1 MPDSPIIIEHG
12 TPPTDSCVIWL
23 HGLGADGHD
32 FEPIV
37 PELKLDPVFST
48 RFIFPNA
55 PMIPV
60 TINQGFVMRA
70 WYDISD
76 SKIDAEQD
84 EQGIRKSEVFLAKII
99 DAQIKS
105 GVASE
110 RIFLA
115 GFSQG
120 GAIALH
126 AGLRYPKRLAG
137 ILALSTYLPLA
148 KSLVEERSKANSDI
162 PIFIAHGS
170 EDPVIPIDL
179 AYTTRGRLEK
189 AGYPITWVEYEGMA
203 HSVSEKEIFDISD
216 WLQQFLLY
224 GV

>member
-1 MPDSPIIIEHG
+1 MSDSAVIIEPDSL
-12 TPPTDSCVIWL
+12 PPDSCVIWL

-37 PELKLDPVFST
+37 PELNLESVLST
-48 RFIFPNA
+48 RFVFPHA

-70 WYDISD
+70 WYDVSD
-76 SKIDAEQD
+76 SKIDADQD
-84 EQGIRKSEVFLAKII
+84 EKGIRKSEKILVKLI
-99 DAQIKS
+99 EEQIKD
-105 GVASE
+105 GIASE
-110 RIFLA
+110 RIFIA

-126 AGLRYPKRLAG
+126 TGLRYPKRLAG
-137 ILALSTYLPLA
+137 IIALSTYLPLA
-148 KSLVEERSKANSDI
+148 KTLAAEKSEVNKGI
-162 PIFIAHGS
+162 PIFLAHGS

-179 AYTTRGRLEK
+179 GYTTRGRLEK
-189 AGYPITWVEYEGMA
+189 AGYLTTWVEYEGMA

-216 WLQQFLLY
+216 WLEQFLLY

>member
-1 MPDSPIIIEHG
+1 MSDSAVIIEPDSL
-12 TPPTDSCVIWL
+12 PPDSCVIWL

-37 PELKLDPVFST
+37 PELNLESVLST
-48 RFIFPNA
+48 RFVFPHA

-70 WYDISD
+70 WYDVSD
-76 SKIDAEQD
+76 SKIDADQD
-84 EQGIRKSEVFLAKII
+84 EKGIRNSEKILVKLI
-99 DAQIKS
+99 AEQIKD
-105 GVASE
+105 GIASE
-110 RIFLA
+110 RIFIA

-126 AGLRYPKRLAG
+126 TGLRYPKRLAG
-137 ILALSTYLPLA
+137 IIALSTYLPLA
-148 KSLVEERSKANSDI
+148 KTLAAEKSEANSGI
-162 PIFIAHGS
+162 PIFLAHGS

-179 AYTTRGRLEK
+179 GYTTRGRLEK
-189 AGYPITWVEYEGMA
+189 TGYLTTWVEYEGMA

-216 WLQQFLLY
+216 WLEQFLLY

>member
-1 MPDSPIIIEHG
+1 MSDSPLIIQHG
-12 TPPTDSCVIWL
+12 TPPADSCVIWL

-37 PELKLDPVFST
+37 PELKLNEVFST
-48 RFIFPNA
+48 RFVFPHA

-70 WYDISD
+70 WFDIGD
-76 SKIDAEQD
+76 SKIDAAQD
-84 EQGIRKSEVFLAKII
+84 EKGIRKSEQILSGLI
-99 DAQIKS
+99 DEQIKS
-105 GVASE
+105 GIASE
-110 RIFLA
+110 RIFIA

-126 AGLRYPKRLAG
+126 TGLRYPKRLAG
-137 ILALSTYLPLA
+137 IIALSTYLPLA
-148 KSLVEERSKANSDI
+148 NTLAAEKNKANNDI
-162 PIFIAHGS
+162 PIFLAHGS

-189 AGYPITWVEYEGMA
+189 SSYPTTWVEYEGMA
-203 HSVSEKEIFDISD
+203 HSVSEKEIFDLSD
-216 WLQQFLLY
+216 WLEQFLLY
-224 GV
+224 GA

>member
-1 MPDSPIIIEHG
+1 MADSPIIIE
-12 TPPTDSCVIWL
+12 PASLPADSCVIWL

-37 PELKLDPVFST
+37 PELKLNEILST
-48 RFIFPNA
+48 RFVFPHA

-84 EQGIRKSEVFLAKII
+84 EKGIRKSEKILVQLI
-99 DAQIKS
+99 DEQIKS
-105 GVASE
+105 GIASE
-110 RIFLA
+110 RIFIA

-126 AGLRYPKRLAG
+126 TGLRYPKRLGG
-137 ILALSTYLPLA
+137 IIALSTYLPLA
-148 KSLVEERSKANSDI
+148 STLVAEKNKI
-162 PIFIAHGS
+162 NKGLPIFLAHGS

-189 AGYPITWVEYEGMA
+189 EDYLTTWVEYEGMA
-203 HSVSEKEIFDISD
+203 HGLSEKEIFDISD
-216 WLQQFLLY
+216 WLEQFLLY
-224 GV
+224 GN